1 MLAIIGIVIVSV
13 PLVGGDL
20 SKLGTVNLRFKW
32 LIFAGLALQIMITVV
47 VRVSESTGELLHL
60 VSYVP
65 VLAFLVLNSKL
76 RGVALV
82 TLGATLNILA
92 IVANKGTM
100 PASLSAVQS
109 AGIHYDESFS
119 NSAPVAHPKLQFL
132 GDIFAV
138 PQRFPLANV
147 YSIGDI
153 LIVLGAA
160 WCIYSTTRRIKSERV
175 PEGQQPSEDA
185 VDTPHMTQSRT

>member
-1 MLAIIGIVIVSV
+1 MIVSV